1 MARMVTPAALHSAAV
16 PRVLSGLDVLLRHR
30 LGLLR
35 GRRFGVLAHQASV
48 DARLQH
54 AAELLGDVR
63 GARLS
68 ALFAP
73 EHGLWGAAQDLVPIA
88 AARDPLSGLRVVSLY
103 GNRRE
108 PTAPM
113 LRGLDLL
120 VIDLQDVG
128 ARYYTYQWTM
138 ALAMRAC
145 ARAGVPVLVLDRPN
159 PLGGDV
165 VEGNIPDP
173 AFASFV
179 GLYPLAA
186 RPGLTLG
193 EVARYLQRV
202 HGLGGVVDV
211 VAMRGWRRSMRWEDT
226 GLPWVPPSPNMPTT
240 DTALVYPGGCL
251 IEGTNLSEGRGTTR
265 PFEWVGAPWLDA
277 RAYAEALAA
286 ERLPGVVFRPARFRP
301 TFQKW
306 AGQVCG
312 GVQLHVTDRARFKPF
327 LTGLALVALARR
339 LAPRAFRWRR
349 PPYEFEHRRLP
360 IDILLGTDR
369 VRRVLERGQSL
380 SAIERSWQD
389 DLARWRRRRAAV
401 LLYR

>member
-1 MARMVTPAALHSAAV
+1 VS
-16 PRVLSGLDVLLRHR
+16 RVQSGLDVLLRHR

-35 GRRFGVLAHQASV
+35 GRHFGVLAHQASV
-48 DARLQH
+48 DARLRH
-54 AAELLGDVR
+54 AVDLLGDVR
-63 GARLS
+63 GAHLA

-108 PTAPM
+108 PTPAM

-128 ARYYTYQWTM
+128 ARYYTFQWTM
-138 ALAMRAC
+138 ALAIRAC
-145 ARAGVPVLVLDRPN
+145 ARAGVRVLVLDRPN

-179 GLYPLAA
+179 GLYPLPA

-193 EVARYLQRV
+193 EVARYLQRA
-202 HGLGGVVDV
+202 HALGSVDV
-211 VAMRGWRRSMRWEDT
+211 VAMRGWRRAMWWEDT

-277 RAYAEALAA
+277 HAYTEALAA
-286 ERLPGVVFRPARFRP
+286 ERLPGVAFRPARFRP

-306 AGQVCG
+306 AGQVCD

-339 LAPRAFRWRR
+339 SAPRAFRWRR

-369 VRRVLERGQSL
+369 VRRALARGQSL
-380 SAIERSWQD
+380 GAIERSWQD
-389 DLARWRRRRAAV
+389 DLARWRRQRASV